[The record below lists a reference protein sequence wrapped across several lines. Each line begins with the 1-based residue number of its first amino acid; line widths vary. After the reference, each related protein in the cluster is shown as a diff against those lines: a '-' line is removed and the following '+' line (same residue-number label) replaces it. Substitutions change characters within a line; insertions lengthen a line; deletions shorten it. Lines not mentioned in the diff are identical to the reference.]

1 MQLFDTNF
9 TSLDWC
15 IVVAYLVVSIF
26 VGIWANRYVGNIA
39 GYLVAGRTLRIRLAL
54 ATMTGTEIGLVTV
67 MYSAELGF
75 TQQYASLYL
84 AIYELIILLFIGL
97 TGVVVYRLRQSRV
110 LTIPEYYEKRYSRG
124 VRVLGGVMMVLS
136 GVLNMGLFLKAGA
149 LFLVSVTGFTEPDWL
164 QQFMVDTF
172 DYREPVGLKLIMTAL
187 LLLVLFYTV
196 LGGMVSVVIT
206 DLIQFVILGTSMV
219 VVTLFVVS
227 EIGIEGFSEVVTVQN
242 GYFDPTSTDNP
253 STAKS
258 DDGIGPVTLTAQF
271 VVLVVALMLWPTG
284 ASRTL
289 AVKTPEIA
297 RKLYLCSTI
306 PFLARRSLP
315 VLWGIGAFAFFHSH
329 PELNQ
334 QFQAAMHDGGDVNT
348 QAAMPLFLAKIIPSG
363 LLGLVTAGMVAAFMS
378 THDSYLLCWSGVI
391 TQDVVAPLMRNELT
405 NKQRILITR
414 VAIVATGIMLLT
426 WGLWYEVS
434 SDLWQYM
441 AVTGTVYLAGVFP
454 VVVGGLYWS
463 RSSSAGAYIAL
474 LGGLTGILGL
484 DPCVRFLNAQ
494 LLEIGSD
501 ITLGGNA
508 MMLMTFAFSLT
519 GFVAGSL
526 LLPDNRPHDSAPAP
540 GEGANQ

>member
-1 MQLFDTNF
+1 MDLFETNF

-15 IVVAYLVVSIF
+15 IVVAYLVISIF

-84 AIYELIILLFIGL
+84 ALYELVILLFIGL
-97 TGVVVYRLRQSRV
+97 TGVVVYRLRQSEV

-124 VRVLGGVMMVLS
+124 VRVLGGVVMVMS

-149 LFLVSVTGFTEPDWL
+149 LFLVSVTGFTEPEWL
-164 QQFMVDTF
+164 QQAMIDMFG
-172 DYREPVGLKLIMTAL
+172 YHEPVGLKLIMTAL

-196 LGGMVSVVIT
+196 LGGMISVVIT
-206 DLIQFVILGTSMV
+206 DLIQFVILGSAMV
-219 VVTLFVVS
+219 IVSLFVVN
-227 EIGIEGFSEVVTVQN
+227 EVGIDGFSEVVTQQN
-242 GYFDPTSTDNP
+242 GYFDPTSIDNP
-253 STAKS
+253 STEKA
-258 DDGIGPVTLTAQF
+258 DDGIGPITLTAQF

-329 PELNQ
+329 PALNE
-334 QFQAAMHDGGDVNT
+334 QFQAAVQSGGDVNT

-391 TQDVVAPLMRNELT
+391 TQDVVAPLLKSELT

-414 VAIVATGIMLLT
+414 VAIVATGIMLLV

-434 SDLWQYM
+434 SNLWQYM
-441 AVTGTVYLAGVFP
+441 AITGTVYLAGVFP
-454 VVVGGLYWS
+454 VVIGGLYWS
-463 RSSSAGAYIAL
+463 RSSSTGAYIAL

-484 DPCVRFLNAQ
+484 DPCIKFLNSQFVAMDT
-494 LLEIGSD
+494 S
-501 ITLGGNA
+501 ITVNSNIL
-508 MMLMTFAFSLT
+508 MLMTFAFCLL

-526 LLPDNRPHDSAPAP
+526 LWPDDHPNNSQPSTD
-540 GEGANQ
+540 EGANQ

>member
-15 IVVAYLVVSIF
+15 IVVAYLLISIF

-84 AIYELIILLFIGL
+84 ALYELVILLFIGL
-97 TGVVVYRLRQSRV
+97 TGVVVYRLRQSKV
-110 LTIPEYYEKRYSRG
+110 LTIPEYYERRYSRG

-149 LFLVSVTGFTEPDWL
+149 LFLVSVTGFTEPEWL

-172 DYREPVGLKLIMTAL
+172 DYHEPVGLKLIMTGL

-196 LGGMVSVVIT
+196 LGGMISVVIT
-206 DLIQFVILGTSMV
+206 DLIQFVILGTGMV
-219 VVTLFVVS
+219 IVTLFVAG
-227 EIGIEGFSEVVTVQN
+227 EIGIDGFSEVVTVQN

-253 STAKS
+253 STVKS

-329 PELNQ
+329 PELNS
-334 QFQAAMHDGGDVNT
+334 QFQAAIQAGGDVNT

-391 TQDVVAPLMRNELT
+391 TQDVVAPLMKKELT
-405 NKQRILITR
+405 NRQRILITR
-414 VAIVATGIMLLT
+414 VAIIATGIMLLI

-484 DPCVRFLNAQ
+484 DPCVNFLNAQ
-494 LLEIGSD
+494 LLDIGTG
-501 ITLGGNA
+501 ITLGGNV
-508 MMLMTFAFSLT
+508 MMLMTFAFSLL
-519 GFVAGSL
+519 GFVTGSL
-526 LLPDNRPHDSAPAP
+526 LFPDNRPNDSQPAP
-540 GEGANQ
+540 DGGVNQ

>member
-1 MQLFDTNF
+1 MQLSDTNF
-9 TSLDWC
+9 TAIDWG
-15 IVVAYLVVSIF
+15 IVVAYLVISIF

-84 AIYELIILLFIGL
+84 ALYELVILLFIGL
-97 TGVVVYRLRQSRV
+97 TGIVVYRLRESRV
-110 LTIPEYYEKRYSRG
+110 LTIPEFYQKRYSRG
-124 VRVLGGVMMVLS
+124 VRVLGGTMMVMS

-149 LFLVSVTGFTEPDWL
+149 LFLISVTGFTEPDWL
-164 QQFMVDTF
+164 QQFMADTF
-172 DYREPVGLKLIMTAL
+172 DYHEPVGLKLIMTAL

-206 DLIQFVILGTSMV
+206 DLIQFVILGTGMV
-219 VVTLFVVS
+219 IVTLFVVG
-227 EIGIEGFSEVVTVQN
+227 EIGFDGFSEVVTVQN

-253 STAKS
+253 STVAPG
-258 DDGIGPVTLTAQF
+258 DGIGPITLTAQF
-271 VVLVVALMLWPTG
+271 VVLSVALMLWPTG
-284 ASRTL
+284 VSRTL

-297 RKLYLCSTI
+297 RQLYLCSTI
-306 PFLARRSLP
+306 PFLARRALP

-329 PELNQ
+329 PVLNE
-334 QFQAAMHDGGDVNT
+334 QFQAAISAGGDVNT

-391 TQDVVAPLMRNELT
+391 TQDVVAPLMKRELS

-414 VAIVATGIMLLT
+414 TAIVATGVMLLT

-434 SDLWQYM
+434 SNLWQYM
-441 AVTGTVYLAGVFP
+441 AITGTVYLAGVFP
-454 VVVGGLYWS
+454 VVIGGLYWS
-463 RSSSAGAYIAL
+463 RSSSTGAYIAL
-474 LGGLTGILGL
+474 FGGLTGILGL
-484 DPCVRFLNAQ
+484 DPCVKFLNAQ
-494 LLEIGSD
+494 LAESGSRIIVD
-501 ITLGGNA
+501 SNIL
-508 MMLMTFAFSLT
+508 MLMTFAFSLV

-526 LLPDNRPHDSAPAP
+526 IWPDPSVIDSPP
-540 GEGANQ
+540 SNCEETTS

>member
-1 MQLFDTNF
+1 MQLFETNF
-9 TSLDWC
+9 TSLDWG
-15 IVVAYLVVSIF
+15 IVVAYLVISIF

-84 AIYELIILLFIGL
+84 ALYELVILLFIGL
-97 TGVVVYRLRQSRV
+97 TGVVVYRLRESRV
-110 LTIPEYYEKRYSRG
+110 LTIPEFYQKRYSRG
-124 VRVLGGVMMVLS
+124 VRVLGGVMMVMS

-164 QQFMVDTF
+164 QQVMVSTF
-172 DYREPVGLKLIMTAL
+172 DYHEPVGLKLIMTAL

-196 LGGMVSVVIT
+196 LGGMISVVIT
-206 DLIQFVILGTSMV
+206 DLIQFVILGTAMV

-227 EIGIEGFSEVVTVQN
+227 EIGFDGFSEVVTVQN

-253 STAKS
+253 STAKL

-271 VVLVVALMLWPTG
+271 VVLSVALMLWPTG
-284 ASRTL
+284 VSRTL

-297 RKLYLCSTI
+297 RQLYLCSTI

-329 PELNQ
+329 PVLNE
-334 QFQAAMHDGGDVNT
+334 QFQAALQSGGDVNT

-391 TQDVVAPLMRNELT
+391 TQDVVAPLMKNQLT

-426 WGLWYEVS
+426 WGLWYEIS
-434 SDLWQYM
+434 SNLWQYM
-441 AVTGTVYLAGVFP
+441 AITGTVYLAGVFP
-454 VVVGGLYWS
+454 VVIGGLYWS

-474 LGGLTGILGL
+474 LAGLTGVLGL
-484 DPCVRFLNAQ
+484 DPCVKFLNS
-494 LLEIGSD
+494 LFI
-501 ITLGGNA
+501 A
-508 MMLMTFAFSLT
+508 MDTTIAVNSNILMLMTFAISLL
-519 GFVAGSL
+519 GFVAGSML
-526 LLPDNRPHDSAPAP
+526 WPDDRSNIPQSMTS
-540 GEGANQ
+540 EGADQ

>member
-1 MQLFDTNF
+1 MKLFDTNF
-9 TSLDWC
+9 TSLDWG
-15 IVVAYLVVSIF
+15 IVVAYLMISIF

-84 AIYELIILLFIGL
+84 ALYELVILLFIGL
-97 TGVVVYRLRQSRV
+97 TGVVVYRLRQSKV

-124 VRVLGGVMMVLS
+124 VRVLGGVMMVMS
-136 GVLNMGLFLKAGA
+136 GVLNMGLFLKAGS
-149 LFLVSVTGFTEPDWL
+149 LFLVSITGLGLGEEL
-164 QQFMVDTF
+164 
-172 DYREPVGLKLIMTAL
+172 GLKLIMTGL

-206 DLIQFVILGTSMV
+206 DLIQFVILGSAMV
-219 VVTLFVVS
+219 IVTLFVVS
-227 EIGIEGFSEVVTVQN
+227 EVGIDGFSEVVTQQN

-253 STAKS
+253 STEKP

-329 PELNQ
+329 PGLNE
-334 QFQAAMHDGGDVNT
+334 QFQTAMAAGGDINT

-391 TQDVVAPLMRNELT
+391 TQDVVAPLMKNGLT
-405 NKQRILITR
+405 EKQRIFTTR
-414 VAIVATGIMLLT
+414 VAIVVTGIMLLV

-434 SDLWQYM
+434 SNLWQYM

-454 VVVGGLYWS
+454 VVIGGLYWS

-474 LGGLTGILGL
+474 LGGLTGIMALVPCTDFLNEQIANGGL
-484 DPCVRFLNAQ
+484 DLSLRSEHVML
-494 LLEIGSD
+494 GS
-501 ITLGGNA
+501 
-508 MMLMTFAFSLT
+508 FAFSLL
-519 GFVAGSL
+519 GFIAGSL
-526 LLPDNRPHDSAPAP
+526 LFPDDRSAASLVAAE
-540 GEGANQ
+540 EGVNQ

>member
-15 IVVAYLVVSIF
+15 IVVAYLLISIF

-84 AIYELIILLFIGL
+84 ALYELVILLFIGL
-97 TGVVVYRLRQSRV
+97 TGVVVYRLRQSKV
-110 LTIPEYYEKRYSRG
+110 LTIPEYYERRYSRG

-149 LFLVSVTGFTEPDWL
+149 LFLVSVTGFTEPEWL
-164 QQFMVDTF
+164 QQFMVDAF
-172 DYREPVGLKLIMTAL
+172 DYHEPVGLKLIMTGL

-196 LGGMVSVVIT
+196 LGGMISVVIT
-206 DLIQFVILGTSMV
+206 DLIQFVILGTGMV
-219 VVTLFVVS
+219 IVTLFVAG
-227 EIGIEGFSEVVTVQN
+227 EIGIDGFSEVVTVQN

-253 STAKS
+253 STMKS

-329 PELNQ
+329 PELNS
-334 QFQAAMHDGGDVNT
+334 QFQAAIQAGGDVNT

-391 TQDVVAPLMRNELT
+391 TQDVVAPLMKKELT
-405 NKQRILITR
+405 NRQRILITR
-414 VAIVATGIMLLT
+414 VAIIATGIMLLI

-484 DPCVRFLNAQ
+484 DPCVNFLNAQ
-494 LLEIGSD
+494 LLDIGTG
-501 ITLGGNA
+501 ITLGGNV
-508 MMLMTFAFSLT
+508 MMLMTFAFSLL
-519 GFVAGSL
+519 GFVTGSL
-526 LLPDNRPHDSAPAP
+526 LFPDNRPNDSQPASDE
-540 GEGANQ
+540 GENQ

>member
-15 IVVAYLVVSIF
+15 IVVAYLLISIF

-84 AIYELIILLFIGL
+84 ALYELVILLFIGL
-97 TGVVVYRLRQSRV
+97 TGVVVYRLRQSKV
-110 LTIPEYYEKRYSRG
+110 LTIPEYYERRYSRG

-149 LFLVSVTGFTEPDWL
+149 LFLVSVTGFTEPEWL
-164 QQFMVDTF
+164 QQFMVDAF
-172 DYREPVGLKLIMTAL
+172 DYHEPVGLKLIMTGL

-196 LGGMVSVVIT
+196 LGGMISVVIT
-206 DLIQFVILGTSMV
+206 DLIQFVILGTGMV
-219 VVTLFVVS
+219 IVTLFVAG
-227 EIGIEGFSEVVTVQN
+227 EIGIDGFSEVVTVQN

-253 STAKS
+253 STVKS

-329 PELNQ
+329 PELNS
-334 QFQAAMHDGGDVNT
+334 QFQAAIQAGGDVNT

-391 TQDVVAPLMRNELT
+391 TQDVVAPLMKKELT
-405 NKQRILITR
+405 NRQRILITR
-414 VAIVATGIMLLT
+414 VAIIATGIMLLI

-484 DPCVRFLNAQ
+484 DPCVNFLNAQ
-494 LLEIGSD
+494 LLDIGTG
-501 ITLGGNA
+501 ITLGGNV
-508 MMLMTFAFSLT
+508 MMLMTFAFSLL
-519 GFVAGSL
+519 GFVTGSL
-526 LLPDNRPHDSAPAP
+526 LFPDNRPNDSQPAP
-540 GEGANQ
+540 DEGENQ

>member
-9 TSLDWC
+9 TSLDWG
-15 IVVAYLVVSIF
+15 IVVAYLLISIF

-84 AIYELIILLFIGL
+84 ALYELVILLFIGL
-97 TGVVVYRLRQSRV
+97 TGVVVYRLRQSKV

-124 VRVLGGVMMVLS
+124 VRVLGGVMMVTS
-136 GVLNMGLFLKAGA
+136 GVLNMGLFLKAGS
-149 LFLVSVTGFTEPDWL
+149 LFLVSITGLGLGEEL
-164 QQFMVDTF
+164 
-172 DYREPVGLKLIMTAL
+172 GLKLIMTAL

-196 LGGMVSVVIT
+196 LGGMISVVIT
-206 DLIQFVILGTSMV
+206 DLIQFVILGSAMV
-219 VVTLFVVS
+219 IVSLFVVG
-227 EIGIEGFSEVVTVQN
+227 EVGIDGFSKVVTEQN
-242 GYFDPTSTDNP
+242 GYYDPVAIDNP
-253 STAKS
+253 STEKP

-271 VVLVVALMLWPTG
+271 VVLSVALMLWPTG

-315 VLWGIGAFAFFHSH
+315 VLWGIGAFAFFHSQ
-329 PELNQ
+329 PGLNE
-334 QFQAAMHDGGDVNT
+334 QFQEALAAGGDINT

-391 TQDVVAPLMRNELT
+391 TQDIVAPLTQNGLT
-405 NKQRILITR
+405 EKQRILVTR
-414 VAIVATGIMLLT
+414 IGILATGIMLLI

-434 SDLWQYM
+434 SNLWQYM

-454 VVVGGLYWS
+454 VVIGGLYWS
-463 RSSSAGAYIAL
+463 RSSSTGAYVAL
-474 LGGLTGILGL
+474 LGGMTGVLGL
-484 DPCVRFLNAQ
+484 DPCVEFLNEG
-494 LLEIGSD
+494 LVTRGFEITIRSEQ
-501 ITLGGNA
+501 
-508 MMLMTFAFSLT
+508 MMLASFAFSLA
-519 GFVAGSL
+519 GFVIGSL
-526 LLPDNRPHDSAPAP
+526 LFPENHPTDSTTASSE
-540 GEGANQ
+540 GENS

>member
-1 MQLFDTNF
+1 MDLFETNF
-9 TSLDWC
+9 TSLDWG
-15 IVVAYLVVSIF
+15 IVVAYLVISIF

-84 AIYELIILLFIGL
+84 ALYELVILLFIGL
-97 TGVVVYRLRQSRV
+97 TGVVVYRLRQSKV

-124 VRVLGGVMMVLS
+124 VRVLGGVVMVMS

-149 LFLVSVTGFTEPDWL
+149 LFLVSVTGFTEPEWL
-164 QQFMVDTF
+164 QQVMIGTF
-172 DYREPVGLKLIMTAL
+172 DYHEPVGLKLIMTAL

-196 LGGMVSVVIT
+196 LGGMISVVIT
-206 DLIQFVILGTSMV
+206 DLIQFVILGSAMV
-219 VVTLFVVS
+219 IVSLFVVN
-227 EIGIEGFSEVVTVQN
+227 EVGIDGFSEVVTVQN
-242 GYFDPTSTDNP
+242 GYYDPTSLDNP
-253 STAKS
+253 STEKP

-329 PELNQ
+329 PALNE
-334 QFQAAMHDGGDVNT
+334 QFQAAVQAGGDVNT

-391 TQDVVAPLMRNELT
+391 TQDVVAPLLKNELT

-414 VAIVATGIMLLT
+414 VAIVATGFMLLT

-434 SDLWQYM
+434 SNLWQYM
-441 AVTGTVYLAGVFP
+441 AITGTVYLAGVFP

-463 RSSSAGAYIAL
+463 RSSSVGAYIAL

-484 DPCVRFLNAQ
+484 DPCIKFLNSQFVEMDA
-494 LLEIGSD
+494 S
-501 ITLGGNA
+501 ITVDSNIL
-508 MMLMTFAFSLT
+508 MLMTFAFSLL

-526 LLPDNRPHDSAPAP
+526 LWPDDRPGNSQPST
-540 GEGANQ
+540 GEGANP